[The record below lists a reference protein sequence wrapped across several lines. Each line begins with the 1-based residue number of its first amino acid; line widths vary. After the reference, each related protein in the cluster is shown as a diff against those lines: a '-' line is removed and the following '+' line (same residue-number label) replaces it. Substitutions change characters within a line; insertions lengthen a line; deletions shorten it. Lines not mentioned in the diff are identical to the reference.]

1 MIIKFIIETYNHMN
15 LFFYPLRSV
24 PTLYNNLPMI
34 LLVINDFMLL
44 KWLLLVPDTLNKY
57 GRVTTDKL
65 TTP

>member
-1 MIIKFIIETYNHMN
+1 MN

-24 PTLYNNLPMI
+24 LTIYNKLPMI